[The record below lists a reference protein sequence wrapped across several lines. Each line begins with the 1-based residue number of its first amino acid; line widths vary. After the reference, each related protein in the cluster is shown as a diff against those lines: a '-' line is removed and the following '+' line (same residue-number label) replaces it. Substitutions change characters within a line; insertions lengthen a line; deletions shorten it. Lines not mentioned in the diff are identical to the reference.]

1 MKTPRDLLLARHA
14 NAQPKLD
21 ALRHRVV
28 ADYADAG
35 ARLTEPAARP
45 DILGQLW
52 MELFWSCRRAWLG
65 LASAW
70 ALILILNLTTGPA
83 ATSAT
88 DLASRTPPP
97 AEIRL
102 ALAEQARLRAELLGV
117 DQPPPTQARKP
128 LVPGPRSEAAAPRF
142 TT

>member
-1 MKTPRDLLLARHA
+1 MKTPRELLLARHA

-28 ADYADAG
+28 ADYAGAG
-35 ARLTEPAARP
+35 LTEAVARP
-45 DILGQLW
+45 GILAQLW

-88 DLASRTPPP
+88 DLASRTPPT
-97 AEIRL
+97 AELRL

-117 DQPPPTQARKP
+117 DQAPPTQARKP

>member
-1 MKTPRDLLLARHA
+1 MRTPRELLLARHA

-21 ALRHRVV
+21 ALRRRVV
-28 ADYADAG
+28 AAHAG
-35 ARLTEPAARP
+35 AELTVAAARS
-45 DILGQLW
+45 DILAQVW

-102 ALAEQARLRAELLGV
+102 ALAEQARLRAELLGT
-117 DQPPPTQARKP
+117 DQPSAQVRKP
-128 LVPGPRSEAAAPRF
+128 LGPRSQAV
-142 TT
+142 TTGSVT

>member
-1 MKTPRDLLLARHA
+1 MKTPRELLLARHA

-21 ALRHRVV
+21 ALRQRVV
-28 ADYADAG
+28 ADHTGAG
-35 ARLTEPAARP
+35 ITEAAARP
-45 DILGQLW
+45 GILAQLW

-70 ALILILNLTTGPA
+70 ALILILNLTAGPA

-88 DLASRTPPP
+88 GWASRTPPT

-102 ALAEQARLRAELLGV
+102 ALAEQARLRTELLGP
-117 DQPPPTQARKP
+117 DQWQSAQAAKP
-128 LVPGPRSEAAAPRF
+128 LGPRSQTV
-142 TT
+142 TTRSRA

>member
-28 ADYADAG
+28 ADYAGAG
-35 ARLTEPAARP
+35 SGLTETEARP
-45 DILGQLW
+45 GILAQLW
-52 MELFWSCRRAWLG
+52 MELVWSCRRAWLG

-88 DLASRTPPP
+88 ASASRTPPT

-102 ALAEQARLRAELLGV
+102 ALAEQARLRAELLGA
-117 DQPPPTQARKP
+117 DQRPPAQARQP
-128 LVPGPRSEAAAPRF
+128 LGPRSQRVSTCSRA
-142 TT
+142 